1 MILSRAFLKNLVTLT
16 LALITEY
23 RETNER
29 NQPFITVTTY
39 DLDFSQFRSLRYRFS
54 V

>member
-1 MILSRAFLKNLVTLT
+1 MILIRPFFKNLPPLT

-39 DLDFSQFRSLRYRFS
+39 DLDFSQFRAPRYRFP